1 MFDIVSSDPQ
11 PYTVLEQC
19 KVSPSQS
26 KKKSSKCSKG
36 RAARL
41 AKKDIPYC
49 SLDYF
54 LVQSDEN
61 FLKMGGGG
69 GEGEV
74 LFFINEKFRL

>member
-1 MFDIVSSDPQ
+1 M
-11 PYTVLEQC
+11 
-19 KVSPSQS
+19 SPSPS
-26 KKKSSKCSKG
+26 KKNLPNVQKEGRGVKG
-36 RAARL
+36 VLNKKKTVRL

-69 GEGEV
+69 GEV